1 MVKVTPL
8 FKGEDRLLSKTC
20 RLKPVLPTLSKTLKR
35 IMYNGIFAILQ
46 NKVLV
51 LDISRYY

>member
-8 FKGEDRLLSKTC
+8 FKGEDRLLARTC
-20 RLKPVLPTLSKTLKR
+20 RLKPVLPTLSKILKR

-46 NKVLV
+46 RN
-51 LDISRYY
+51 

>member
-1 MVKVTPL
+1 MKMVKVTPV

-20 RLKPVLPTLSKTLKR
+20 RLKPVIPTLSEILKR

-46 NKVLV
+46 RIKF
-51 LDISRYY
+51 